1 MPPDLPSTVRRVV
14 QVTVAA
20 KITAAMAALL
30 PSFAARLA
38 VSVGAAAL
46 AVGATHALPARL
58 PIATLAADLSLAVAA
73 STLLQGVLAPGGLA
87 LPLSLAHC
95 CMVLEIGQALPLGH
109 LADSFLGNT
118 QFIFAQSVGLLLVAA
133 LTPALS
139 FIAACGLA
147 GAALWWASRDTALST
162 ALTQAAIF
170 VLRTTHVPRHPPPRA
185 RAPGG
190 GAMSTVKPAGG
201 MGGGGGSGGG
211 GRRRRGGPGKDAPG
225 GPLEGGDRLGA
236 IGEVVQRLPCVA
248 GRVAARPAHQDV
260 GPAVAHLQT
269 QQLLHLVLLPTVRTE
284 DRRWWTGVT
293 TQVVWAAEV
302 GPKALDIE
310 LRENTPH
317 CGDVQAVRVGG
328 RAGEDLERAHP
339 PRG

>member
-170 VLRTTHVPRHPPPRA
+170 VLRTTLVPPP
-185 RAPGG
+185 P
-190 GAMSTVKPAGG
+190 P
-201 MGGGGGSGGG
+201 
-211 GRRRRGGPGKDAPG
+211 PP
-225 GPLEGGDRLGA
+225 PLYPNHPYF
-236 IGEVVQRLPCVA
+236 LP
-248 GRVAARPAHQDV
+248 
-260 GPAVAHLQT
+260 
-269 QQLLHLVLLPTVRTE
+269 
-284 DRRWWTGVT
+284 
-293 TQVVWAAEV
+293 
-302 GPKALDIE
+302 PKHFPNIK
-310 LRENTPH
+310 
-317 CGDVQAVRVGG
+317 
-328 RAGEDLERAHP
+328 
-339 PRG
+339 